1 MSFECI
7 SLQTPVFSHFLRSFF
22 LSLPALGIPKGSGK
36 SQSCDARFADV
47 SSPSGVTRTH
57 CHLPRKHP
65 RNTCDNIIHARRISF
80 LGAMFGV
87 RTLDAAYF
95 GWLSWFD
102 EHDVII
108 LPVRNS
114 MEFSPSNRKFL
125 SICSQSPP
133 WRIHYGAHR
142 FPYKLHRLPKGTD
155 FNGNCY

>member
-80 LGAMFGV
+80 LSAMFGV
-87 RTLDAAYF
+87 STLDAAYF
-95 GWLSWFD
+95 GSLSWFD

-114 MEFSPSNRKFL
+114 MEFSPSNGKFL

-133 WRIHYGAHR
+133 
-142 FPYKLHRLPKGTD
+142 
-155 FNGNCY
+155 